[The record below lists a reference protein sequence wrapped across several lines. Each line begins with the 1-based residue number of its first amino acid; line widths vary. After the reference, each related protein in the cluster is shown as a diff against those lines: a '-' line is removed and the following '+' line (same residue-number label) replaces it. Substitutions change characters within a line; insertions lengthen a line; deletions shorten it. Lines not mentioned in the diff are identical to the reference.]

1 MISTRASR
9 QVDQNYVNACLNQS
23 EMEWRCKLVK
33 QSGIHMNICNGF
45 ILKSE
50 SILVQYFRK
59 LIGLII
65 AIFFDLN
72 HKLEST

>member
-1 MISTRASR
+1 
-9 QVDQNYVNACLNQS
+9 
-23 EMEWRCKLVK
+23 
-33 QSGIHMNICNGF
+33 MNIYNGF